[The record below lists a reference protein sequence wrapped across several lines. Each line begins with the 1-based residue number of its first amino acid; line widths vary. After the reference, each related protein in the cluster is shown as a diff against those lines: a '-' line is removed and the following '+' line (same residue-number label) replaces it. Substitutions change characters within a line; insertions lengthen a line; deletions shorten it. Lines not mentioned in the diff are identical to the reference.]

1 MINIK
6 YLFNRPYENICTFSK
21 ANFHSTKKCSAY
33 ETLPKKKKNQQA
45 VFTKFETIILG
56 VMFYIYHSNDLFW
69 KIFSLENETWKGLKC
84 FPVLSCLEFSTR
96 ITNKK
101 SKTNFRIV

>member
-1 MINIK
+1 MYGIG
-6 YLFNRPYENICTFSK
+6 EGGGGGGGGGVVK
-21 ANFHSTKKCSAY
+21 AITRTASAV
-33 ETLPKKKKNQQA
+33 KKKKNQQA
-45 VFTKFETIILG
+45 VLTKFETIILG